1 MPGCWILRGDLEI
14 VSYGYDY
21 GLGCPHLPVSL
32 EFHEKD
38 MELSLMI
45 IVFFYCTR
53 AIYDTTGY
61 ILKKSSICDHP
72 Q

>member
-1 MPGCWILRGDLEI
+1 
-14 VSYGYDY
+14 
-21 GLGCPHLPVSL
+21 
-32 EFHEKD
+32 

-61 ILKKSSICDHP
+61 ILKNPLYVTTPNDMTYSPICSPSSP
-72 Q
+72 PFAASPGQLSL